1 MTDFPQTLPAE
12 WAAQDAVMLTWPH
25 GHGDW
30 APWLEQVE
38 PVFVDIARHVCR
50 FERLLVVYYDD
61 QHRQRIE
68 QLLHAAGADLGRVTL
83 VPSRSNDTWARDHG
97 PITVYR
103 DGQPRLLNFTFNGW
117 GSKHAA
123 TLDNDI
129 TGNIHAQ
136 GVFGGTPL
144 DNIEMVLE
152 GGGIELDGQGT
163 LLTTELCLLT
173 PTRNPEMNRASIEQR
188 LGELFGLNRV
198 LWLKH
203 GYLAGDDTDS
213 HIDTL
218 ARFCDAETIAYVG
231 CDDPAD
237 EHYPALKAMEQ
248 ELQAFRTA
256 AGAAYRLV
264 ELPWPGAKYDDE
276 GTRLPASYANFL
288 IINGAVLVP
297 TYDDP
302 ADEEC
307 LARLRPCF
315 PDREVIGVP
324 CLPLIYQYGSL
335 HCVTMQLPKG
345 TLPAS
350 IG

>member
-12 WAAQDAVMLTWPH
+12 WAEQDAVMLTWPH

-38 PVFVDIARHVCR
+38 PVFVDIARQICR

-61 QHRQRIE
+61 EHRQRIE
-68 QLLHAAGADLGRVTL
+68 DLLRTAGADLNRVTL
-83 VPSRSNDTWARDHG
+83 VQSHSNDTWARDHG
-97 PITVYR
+97 PITVLR

-123 TLDNDI
+123 ALDNEI

-136 GVFGGTPL
+136 GVFGATPL
-144 DNIEMVLE
+144 DDIKMVLE

-163 LLTTELCLLT
+163 LLTTELCLLA
-173 PTRNPEMNRASIEQR
+173 PTRNPEMNRAQIEQR
-188 LGELFGLNRV
+188 LGELFGIDRV
-198 LWLKH
+198 LWLAN

-231 CDDPAD
+231 CDDPED

-248 ELQAFRTA
+248 ELQAFRTRT
-256 AGAAYRLV
+256 GHPYRLV
-264 ELPWPGAKYDDE
+264 ELPWPGVKCDE
-276 GTRLPASYANFL
+276 EGNRLPASYANFL

-297 TYDDP
+297 VYDDP
-302 ADEEC
+302 MDQVAMERI
-307 LARLRPCF
+307 AGCF
-315 PDREVIGVP
+315 PDREIVAVP
-324 CLPLIYQYGSL
+324 ARALVHQYGSL
-335 HCVTMQLPKG
+335 HCASMQV
-345 TLPAS
+345 PAFVNLNL
-350 IG
+350 